1 MYSLAKAAK
10 AVGKGKP
17 AILKAIQKGRISAT
31 KNEMG
36 EWEIDPA
43 ELHRVYPPVSQETVS
58 EPISL
63 EPMETVGTTHEPRFL
78 DLEIRF
84 LREKVETLERMKAE
98 ERALLSGQVEDL
110 RRERDRLLGVVESQ
124 TRLITHMTDQTAKP
138 EPARP
143 NWWRRLTRKD

>member
-1 MYSLAKAAK
+1 MYSLAKAAE

-17 AILKAIQKGRISAT
+17 AILKAIQKGRVSAT

-43 ELHRVYPPVSQETVS
+43 ELHRVYPPANQEAAS
-58 EPISL
+58 EPISSEPL
-63 EPMETVGTTHEPRFL
+63 ETIGTSQEPGLL

-124 TRLITHMTDQTAKP
+124 TRLITHMTEKP
-138 EPARP
+138 ADPARP
-143 NWWRRLTRKD
+143 RWWQRLRGKV

>member
-1 MYSLAKAAK
+1 MYSLAKAAE

-17 AILKAIQKGRISAT
+17 AILKAIQKGRVSAA

-43 ELHRVYPPVSQETVS
+43 ELHRVYPPANQEAAS
-58 EPISL
+58 EPISS
-63 EPMETVGTTHEPRFL
+63 EPLKTIGTSQEPGLL

-110 RRERDRLLGVVESQ
+110 RRERDRLLGVVEAQ
-124 TRLITHMTDQTAKP
+124 TRLITHMTEKP
-138 EPARP
+138 AEPARRS
-143 NWWRRLTRKD
+143 WWQKLTGKS